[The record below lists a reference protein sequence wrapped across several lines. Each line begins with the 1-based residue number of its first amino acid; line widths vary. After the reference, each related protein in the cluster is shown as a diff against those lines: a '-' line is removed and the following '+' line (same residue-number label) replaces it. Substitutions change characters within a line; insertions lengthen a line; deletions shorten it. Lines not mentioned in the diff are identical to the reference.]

1 MRTDFFLFLLSFLLQ
16 DCKHDHELTVFENVL
31 ATPRGKSLK
40 KIARHRLLQYVLSSS
55 LGQGV
60 SLYIAGTSHAMTIL
74 IIIM

>member
-1 MRTDFFLFLLSFLLQ
+1 MRTDFFLLSFVLQ

-40 KIARHRLLQYVLSSS
+40 NIARHRVLRYVLSSS

>member
-1 MRTDFFLFLLSFLLQ
+1 MSSLPREA
-16 DCKHDHELTVFENVL
+16 KVL
-31 ATPRGKSLK
+31 R
-40 KIARHRLLQYVLSSS
+40 KIARRRVLRYVLSSS